1 MNTDRVAILL
11 KKASLA
17 AERIQGPILQ
27 DRDLTVSQYKII
39 KYLYAAPKDSVRLV
53 DLETFYSMTHPAVID
68 VVKVL
73 EKKGYCER
81 IPNPADARSK
91 ILSLTEKAY
100 AERDELEAL
109 GDQMEGAVTANL
121 DDAERTQLAALLHK
135 LIGE

>member
-1 MNTDRVAILL
+1 M
-11 KKASLA
+11 
-17 AERIQGPILQ
+17 
-27 DRDLTVSQYKII
+27 
-39 KYLYAAPKDSVRLV
+39 RLV
-53 DLETFYSMTHPAVID
+53 DLEAFYSMTHPAVID

-73 EKKGYCER
+73 EKKGYCAR

-109 GDQMEGAVTANL
+109 GDQMEKAVTANL
-121 DDAERTQLAALLHK
+121 DDAERTQLAALLRK